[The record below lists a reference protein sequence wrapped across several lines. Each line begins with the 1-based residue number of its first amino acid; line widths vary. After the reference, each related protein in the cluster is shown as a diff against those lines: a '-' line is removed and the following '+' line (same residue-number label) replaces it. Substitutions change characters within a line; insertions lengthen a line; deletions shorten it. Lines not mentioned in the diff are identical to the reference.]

1 MCTPEQGEHDSDNCL
16 HERSAADP
24 KSLSFF
30 AFRTEPMSASGNVTL
45 DELAT
50 IAGPHGAVLVDA
62 EGRVRL
68 VDRLHPER
76 ELSPQRSYLD
86 RIRGAQPL

>member
-1 MCTPEQGEHDSDNCL
+1 MHNGTNNDHRQARPQFEQMC
-16 HERSAADP
+16 
-24 KSLSFF
+24 
-30 AFRTEPMSASGNVTL
+30 TL

-62 EGRVRL
+62 EGRTRL

-86 RIRGAQPL
+86 RIRGARPL